1 MSRGSKI
8 IHIPEKQKIIKEPRV
23 RNEMGS
29 WQERIVPYQHATYWH
44 TIHYSCETKT
54 DKCQEG
60 RKLFTYPKTKDPK
73 TKGPKTKVPKHG
85 IDSGLECAIEVLE
98 H

>member
-8 IHIPEKQKIIKEPRV
+8 IHIPEKQKIIKEPRG
-23 RNEMGS
+23 RNKMGS
-29 WQERIVPYQHATYWH
+29 WQELLALYLHITHCH
-44 TIHYSCETKT
+44 TKHYSLKTKT
-54 DKCQEG
+54 YKCQEG
-60 RKLFTYPKTKDPK
+60 RKLFTYPK

-85 IDSGLECAIEVLE
+85 IDSGMECAIEVLE

>member
-8 IHIPEKQKIIKEPRV
+8 IHIPENKV
-23 RNEMGS
+23 
-29 WQERIVPYQHATYWH
+29 
-44 TIHYSCETKT
+44 
-54 DKCQEG
+54 
-60 RKLFTYPKTKDPK
+60 PK
-73 TKGPKTKVPKHG
+73 TKGPKHG